1 MRCAV
6 GGRRTAAVGPPDYD
20 PGMVVPWRNRAKRS
34 MQTRLRE
41 GLRPNGDLRPH
52 YIVCGQDPLAYH
64 LVNTLVPGSARITV
78 IVPPG
83 RRPVG
88 PDITAIRGVRS
99 IRAERIDE
107 DVLRAAGLAG
117 AAGLALMQQ
126 DDVGNIHVALTA
138 QEIAPDVR
146 VVMRMFNTGLGY
158 GVKRLLGDCEVISDA
173 AMAAPTFVAAAL
185 GELAPTHFHHLG
197 RTLFVA
203 RREDVRPEQVVC
215 ALADTSDPLDARM
228 LPADPM
234 SADVVL
240 AEATGEPAADVAAA
254 RRINRSRRLR
264 RPFRSAR
271 KALSSFVTR
280 KIGIATITVLAVG
293 AVFGYLLFQAEAEE
307 HLSPWEVMYSTLLTV
322 ITGADVDLDKGL
334 DVQLMQIVLTVS
346 GLALIPLITA
356 AVVEGMVNARLA
368 LSAGR
373 TRTPRDGHVVV
384 VGLGNVGTRVIR
396 QLHALGMEVVAID
409 KTPEARGT
417 AIAAQLEIPLIIGD
431 AAREETLSE
440 ASVGTCH
447 ALVVLSTDDVTNL
460 QAALN
465 GRSLQPDLRVVLR
478 LFDGDL
484 ARRIETTFGI
494 ESSHSVSYL
503 AAPAFAA
510 ALRRRRVFA
519 TIPIERHALLVTEV
533 IVSAGSPLDGRP
545 IKAADQDNGVRVI
558 AVVKA
563 GERPLWSPP
572 PDTPLGPGDT
582 LMVVARRAGLGWLTK
597 QANLPPV
604 VTVPQQ
610 PQSPT

>member
-1 MRCAV
+1 
-6 GGRRTAAVGPPDYD
+6 
-20 PGMVVPWRNRAKRS
+20 MVVPWRNRAKRS
-34 MQTRLRE
+34 MQARLRE

-64 LVNTLVPGSARITV
+64 LVNTLVPGSARVTV

-88 PDITAIRGVRS
+88 PDIAAIRGVRS

-203 RREDVRPEQVVC
+203 RRADVRPEHVVC
-215 ALADTSDPLDARM
+215 GLADTSDPLDARM
-228 LPADPM
+228 LPADPA

-254 RRINRSRRLR
+254 RRITRSRRLR

-271 KALSSFVTR
+271 KALGSFVTR
-280 KIGIATITVLAVG
+280 KIGIATISVLAVG
-293 AVFGYLLFQAEAEE
+293 AIFGYLLSRAEAEE
-307 HLSPWEVMYSTLLTV
+307 HLSPWQAIYSTLLTA

-334 DVQLMQIVLTVS
+334 DVQLMQLVLTIA

-368 LSAGR
+368 LARRPDAHAARRARGR
-373 TRTPRDGHVVV
+373 GRPRQRRHPRDP
-384 VGLGNVGTRVIR
+384 
-396 QLHALGMEVVAID
+396 A
-409 KTPEARGT
+409 
-417 AIAAQLEIPLIIGD
+417 
-431 AAREETLSE
+431 AARRWAWRS
-440 ASVGTCH
+440 SR
-447 ALVVLSTDDVTNL
+447 ST
-460 QAALN
+460 
-465 GRSLQPDLRVVLR
+465 
-478 LFDGDL
+478 
-484 ARRIETTFGI
+484 
-494 ESSHSVSYL
+494 
-503 AAPAFAA
+503 
-510 ALRRRRVFA
+510 RRRRRA
-519 TIPIERHALLVTEV
+519 ARRSPRQLEHPAHHRRRRAARRRCARRR
-533 IVSAGSPLDGRP
+533 SGPAGRWW
-545 IKAADQDNGVRVI
+545 
-558 AVVKA
+558 
-563 GERPLWSPP
+563 WSPP
-572 PDTPLGPGDT
+572 TT
-582 LMVVARRAGLGWLTK
+582 
-597 QANLPPV
+597 
-604 VTVPQQ
+604 
-610 PQSPT
+610 SPTSRPR

>member
-1 MRCAV
+1 
-6 GGRRTAAVGPPDYD
+6 
-20 PGMVVPWRNRAKRS
+20 MVVPWRSRAKRS
-34 MQTRLRE
+34 VQTRLRD
-41 GLRPNGDLRPH
+41 GLRTNSDNRPH

-64 LVNTLVPGSARITV
+64 LVNALSPGTVRVTV

-83 RRPVG
+83 RRPAG
-88 PDITAIRGVRS
+88 PDVTAIRGVRS
-99 IRAERIDE
+99 VRAERVDE
-107 DVLRAAGLAG
+107 DVLRAAGLTG

-126 DDVGNIHVALTA
+126 DDVGNIHIALTA

-203 RREDVRPEQVVC
+203 RREDVRPDRIVC
-215 ALADTSDPLDARM
+215 ALADTSDPQDARM
-228 LPADPM
+228 LPADPA

-240 AEATGEPAADVAAA
+240 AEATGEPAADVLAA
-254 RRINRSRRLR
+254 RRLTRLRKVR
-264 RPFRSAR
+264 RPFTAVRN
-271 KALSSFVTR
+271 ALGSFVTR
-280 KIGIATITVLAVG
+280 KIGIATLTVLAIG
-293 AVFGYLLFQAEAEE
+293 AVFGWLLSRAEAEE
-307 HLSPWEVMYSTLLTV
+307 HLNAWEAMYYTLLTA
-322 ITGADVDLDKGL
+322 ITGADIDLDKGL
-334 DVQLMQIVLTVS
+334 GVQVMQFVLTLA
-346 GLALIPLITA
+346 GLAIIPLITA

-368 LSAGR
+368 LNEGR
-373 TRTPRDGHVVV
+373 LRTPREDHVVV

-396 QLHALGMEVVAID
+396 QLHALGIEVVAID
-409 KTPEARGT
+409 KQPDARGA
-417 AIAAQLEIPLIIGD
+417 AIAAQLGIPLIVGD
-431 AAREETLSE
+431 AAREETLVE
-440 ASVGTCH
+440 ASVGACQ

-465 GRSLQPDLRVVLR
+465 GRTLQPDLRVVLR

-533 IVSAGSPLDGRP
+533 IVAAGSPLDGKP
-545 IKAADQDNGVRVI
+545 VSAADQTNGVRLI
-558 AVVKA
+558 ALLKA
-563 GERPLWSPP
+563 GERPQWSPP
-572 PDTPLGPGDT
+572 PQTRLGPGDT
-582 LMVVARRAGLGWLTK
+582 LTVVARRAGLGWLAK
-597 QANLPPV
+597 QA
-604 VTVPQQ
+604 TVP
-610 PQSPT
+610 PAIPTQTSS